1 MISFLD
7 ITIILVYLL
16 FILLIG
22 YFSGKDN
29 KDQADYFL
37 ASRSMPWVPIALSV
51 AATMISANSFI
62 GGPGWAYNEGMYP
75 FMINITVPLAI
86 FVALNITVPI
96 MYNLRITSVYEYMG
110 LRLGSYSRMLTIIQ
124 FMINSLIQVSSM
136 VYIPVLILHTITGI
150 SIYILT
156 PVVVGVSII
165 YTLIGGIKAVIWTD
179 ALQFFIVI
187 LSVFLIIFQI
197 LHDSN
202 LNFFYIL
209 STAKENGAL
218 DTLNFSFDLSKTN
231 TFWATLIGGSAMWIR
246 YFCFDQVQVQRLLT
260 SKSIKSIKKSFVTSA
275 FAMNIVYYFMLL
287 IGVML
292 TFYYSGK
299 KFDTSNQI
307 MVDFILNEIPSGAT
321 GIILSGIFAA
331 AMSSVDSILNSMT
344 TVFTK
349 DIYDN
354 YFNEK
359 KESSLRES
367 MVITFFIGIAI
378 NIFIFIGFNGTAK
391 SILDIVG
398 GYLSY
403 FSGPALGAFVLAM
416 FTYSANDK
424 GVFWG
429 TILGFIFTFIIS
441 KILKLSWLWNP
452 FIGAVVT
459 IILGI
464 LISKILKNKSDASL
478 KTCYNVFEIKK
489 SILKEK
495 SSDKHNKPFDL
506 GIEEIIVLS
515 FFFLQYIVF
524 YLIQY

>member
-1 MISFLD
+1 MISFVD
-7 ITIILVYLL
+7 MTIIVGYLL

-29 KDQADYFL
+29 KNQEDYFL
-37 ASRSMPWVPIALSV
+37 AARSMPWIPIALSV
-51 AATMISANSFI
+51 AATMISANSLI
-62 GGPGWAYNEGMYP
+62 GGPGWSYNEGMYP
-75 FMINITVPLAI
+75 FMVNISVPLAI
-86 FVALNITVPI
+86 FIALNITVPI
-96 MYNLRITSVYEYMG
+96 MYNLKVTSVYEYMG
-110 LRLGSYSRMLTIIQ
+110 LRLGNYSRMLTLIQ

-136 VYIPVLILHTITGI
+136 VYIPVLILHTITGV

-156 PVVVGVSII
+156 PIVVGVSII

-187 LSVFLIIFQI
+187 LSIFLIMFQI
-197 LHDSN
+197 LSDIDLDFIS
-202 LNFFYIL
+202 IL
-209 STAKENGAL
+209 RIAKEKGAL
-218 DTLNFSFDLSKTN
+218 NTLDFSFDLSKTN
-231 TFWATLIGGSAMWIR
+231 TFWVTLIGGTAMWIR

-287 IGVML
+287 MGVML

-307 MVDFILNEIPSGAT
+307 MVEFILDEIPRGAT

-331 AMSSVDSILNSMT
+331 AMSSIDSILNSMT

-349 DIYDN
+349 DLYDN
-354 YFNEK
+354 YFNK
-359 KESSLRES
+359 GRESSLKAS
-367 MVITFFIGIAI
+367 MIITFFIGVAI

-403 FSGPALGAFVLAM
+403 FSGPALGAFLLAM
-416 FTYSANDK
+416 FTYVANDK

-429 TILGFIFTFIIS
+429 TLVGFISTFMIS

-452 FIGAVVT
+452 FVGA
-459 IILGI
+459 IITFVSGV
-464 LISKILKNKSDASL
+464 LISKLFKNNGDASL
-478 KTCYNVFEIKK
+478 KTCYNVFEMKK

-495 SSDKHNKPFDL
+495 SSEKDDNPFAL
-506 GIEEIIVLS
+506 GMEEIIVLA
-515 FFFLQYIVF
+515 FFFFQYIVF